1 MKVFTKVFS
10 IKIYFISLLFS
21 LIALPMAMA
30 THNRAGEIT
39 IEQVGNCVTSLTI
52 KATIVTYTKAS
63 SFMVDRDS
71 LTIFW
76 GDESP
81 GARGQQVLRINGP
94 IGTNGI
100 GKGELLE
107 NDTRKNIY
115 VAFHTFPS
123 RGTYVISM
131 NDPNRN
137 GGILNLNFPNSEQ
150 IKFHIQTTYTFPNP
164 QVDGC
169 NNTPILLQ
177 PPIDIGC
184 VGKPFIHNPNA
195 YDADGDSLAY
205 KLIVPFS
212 DRGIQ
217 VPNYLF
223 PNMISP
229 GPKNNLSINEKTG
242 EIVWDS
248 PQRAGEYN
256 LAMIIIEYRDGN
268 PLDTIVRDI
277 QILIQNCD
285 NQPPKIEVPYEEICV
300 VAGDVLE
307 FKVTATA
314 PIEETRQK
322 VKLGALGGPFEV
334 KLSPATFTPNIN
346 TYQNDPFVRTFRWE
360 TRCEHISDQF
370 YTVVFRA
377 VDDFYPRDSTGL
389 SVLKTVRIRVVG
401 PPPEGV
407 RASPGNGFIDVTWN
421 KPYVC
426 DKAAEN
432 YFQGFT
438 VWRRVG
444 SNAFEPDTC
453 QPGLAGRGYVKLTE
467 FSIRDSLNG
476 RYHYRDNDVE
486 PGKTYCYRI
495 LAEFAKT
502 TPGGR
507 YAYNLLESLPSK
519 EACVQLNRNLPL
531 IIKADVITTGA
542 TNGSV
547 QVCWTKPKANDLDT
561 LVNPG
566 PYSYELIRAEGLN
579 PADADFVPIA
589 RFNSNT
595 FKGAN
600 DTCFLDQNLRTA
612 ATPYSYRVRFYVGRS
627 ATAPLGVTP
636 MASTVFLRIGSSD
649 KLLNLSWEESTPWDN
664 YAYVILRKNASGG
677 FDSLTTVA
685 GNSYTDRNLV
695 NGREYCYK
703 IRALG
708 TYGIEDLP
716 SPLLNHSQE
725 VCGRPQDNV
734 PPCPP
739 TIKVATICDK
749 PTDCSNPDLQVNTIT
764 WNRPT
769 ETCPDATD
777 LAGYRVYFNNGDT
790 VGTYTLVG
798 TINSPNT
805 LLFAHRPELGI
816 AGCYAVTSVDQLG
829 NESARS
835 NIICVDNCPRYL
847 LPNTFTPNSDNQN
860 DLFTP
865 FPFCFIASVD
875 FQVFNRWGQLVF
887 KTADPNLNWDG
898 TNLQGDALPAGVY
911 YYKCKVFEQRVNGV
925 VAVEK
930 PLEGYIQLV
939 K

>member
-1 MKVFTKVFS
+1 
-10 IKIYFISLLFS
+10 
-21 LIALPMAMA
+21 MA

-39 IEQVGNCVTSLTI
+39 IEQVGNCVTSLTVRC
-52 KATIVTYTKAS
+52 TVVTYTKAS

-71 LTIFW
+71 LTVFW
-76 GDESP
+76 GDEKA
-81 GARGQQVLRINGP
+81 GARGQQVFRINGN

-115 VAFHTFPS
+115 VAIHTYPS

-137 GGILNLNFPNSEQ
+137 GGIINLNFPNSEQ

-205 KLIVPFS
+205 KLIVPLS
-212 DRGIQ
+212 DRGIP

-229 GPKNNLSINEKTG
+229 GPRNNLTINERTG
-242 EIVWDS
+242 EIVWDA

-268 PLDTIVRDI
+268 PLDTIIRDM
-277 QILIQNCD
+277 QILIQSCD
-285 NQPPKIEVPYEEICV
+285 NLPPKIEVPFDEICV
-300 VAGDVLE
+300 IAGQVIE
-307 FKVTATA
+307 FNVTATA

-322 VKLGALGGPFEV
+322 VKLGALGGPFAV

-346 TYQNDPFVRTFRWE
+346 SYQNDPFTKTFRWA

-370 YTVVFRA
+370 YSVVFRA

-389 SVLKTVRIRVVG
+389 SVLRTVRIRVVG
-401 PPPEGV
+401 PPPEDV
-407 RASPGNGFIDVTWN
+407 RAAPGNGFIDVSWQ

-438 VWRRVG
+438 VWRRIG
-444 SNAFEPDTC
+444 SNSFPPDTC
-453 QPGLAGRGYVKLTE
+453 KPGLAGRGYEKLTE
-467 FSIRDSLNG
+467 FSIVDSLNK
-476 RYHYRDNDVE
+476 RYHFRDNRVE
-486 PGKTYCYRI
+486 PGRTYCYRI

-519 EACVQLNRNLPL
+519 EACVQLNRNLPI
-531 IIKADVITTGA
+531 IIKVDVLSTGT

-547 QVCWTKPKANDLDT
+547 QVCWTKPKPNDLDT
-561 LVNPG
+561 LVNRG
-566 PYSYELIRAEGLN
+566 PYGYEVMRAEGLN
-579 PADADFVPIA
+579 PAPTAFVSVA
-589 RFNSNT
+589 RFNSTT

-600 DTCFLDQNLRTA
+600 DTCFLDQNLNTA
-612 ATPYSYRVRFYVGRS
+612 STAYSYRIRFYTGRS
-627 ATAPLGVTP
+627 ATEPLGVTP
-636 MASTVFLRIGSSD
+636 IASTVFLRVGSSD
-649 KLLNLSWEESTPWDN
+649 KQLRLSWEKNTPWDN
-664 YAYVILRKNASGG
+664 FAYVVFRKNASGG
-677 FDSLTTVA
+677 FDSLTTVTTT
-685 GNSYTDRNLV
+685 NYIDRNLV

-703 IRALG
+703 VRSLG
-708 TYGIEDLP
+708 TYGIADIP
-716 SPLLNHSQE
+716 TPLRNNSQE
-725 VCGRPQDNV
+725 VCARPQDNV
-734 PPCPP
+734 PPCAP
-739 TIKVATICDK
+739 TIRVATICDK
-749 PTDCSNPDLQVNTIT
+749 PIDCANRDLQVNTIS

-769 ETCPDATD
+769 TTCPEATD
-777 LAGYRVYFNNGDT
+777 LAGYRIYFNAGDT

-798 TINSPNT
+798 TISSPNT
-805 LLFAHRPELGI
+805 LSFTHRPESGI
-816 AGCYAVTSVDQLG
+816 AGCYVVSALDQLG
-829 NESARS
+829 NESVRS
-835 NIICVDNCPRYL
+835 NLICVDNCPRYQ
-847 LPNTFTPNSDNQN
+847 LPNSFTPNADNQN

-865 FPFCFIASVD
+865 FPFCFIPQVD

-887 KTADPNLNWDG
+887 KTTDPNLNWDG
-898 TNLQGDALPAGVY
+898 NNLQGEPLPAGVY
-911 YYKCKVFEQRVNGV
+911 FYKCKVFEQRVNGV
-925 VAVEK
+925 VPVDK
-930 PLEGYIQLV
+930 PLEGYIQLM